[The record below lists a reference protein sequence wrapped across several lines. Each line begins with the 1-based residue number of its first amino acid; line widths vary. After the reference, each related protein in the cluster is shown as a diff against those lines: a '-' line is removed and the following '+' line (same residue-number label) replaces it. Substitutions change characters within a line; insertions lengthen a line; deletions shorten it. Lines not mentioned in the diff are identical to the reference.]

1 MPIQSTIM
9 PLGTS
14 APDFTLPDTVS
25 GKKIRLRD
33 GDPAIVTV
41 VMFICNHCPYVI
53 HVQHQLAVLAK
64 EYIRRGV
71 AFFAIN
77 SNDVQNYPDDSPAN
91 MKRVAAEVGYPFPYL
106 FDETQEIARAYS
118 AVCTPEFY
126 VFDNNLSLVYH
137 GQMDDSRPRTDT
149 PVTGQDLRNALD
161 AVLDGRPVSEFQ
173 KPVIGCGIKWKRD

>member
-1 MPIQSTIM
+1 M

-25 GKKIRLRD
+25 GKEIRLRD
-33 GDPAIVTV
+33 GDPAIATV

-53 HVQHQLAVLAK
+53 HVQHQLAALAE

-77 SNDVQNYPDDSPAN
+77 SNDVQNYPDDSPDN

-118 AVCTPEFY
+118 AACTPEFY
-126 VFDNNLSLVYH
+126 VFDNTLSLVYH
-137 GQMDDSRPRTDT
+137 GQMDDSRPRTDI

-173 KPVIGCGIKWKRD
+173 KPGIGCGIKWKRD